1 MRDLNDLK
9 LKGKKYIIFDMDGT
23 LIDSV
28 GVWNRTDQILIERY
42 GGKTIDLDF
51 IQNDREEFLRDHQ
64 SSNIYLEYCRYLI
77 KKYSLNI
84 TDSQG
89 LLDIRNTVSKET
101 LKNEIDF
108 KPDVVEL
115 IRILRENGFILVLA
129 TMTTQ
134 VQLDI
139 YSKENSKMLNQMNI
153 YDAFDY
159 VTSSDDV
166 KKKKPDPEIYL
177 AIMKKYGADV
187 SECLVFEDSYTGVL
201 ASRKAG
207 IEVVNVYDEYADGER
222 DEIDKITDYRISN
235 YREFIDFIEN
245 LYGLHLLKKG
255 KRRI

>member
-1 MRDLNDLK
+1 MRDLNELK
-9 LKGKKYIIFDMDGT
+9 LKDKKYIIFDMDGT

-42 GGKTIDLDF
+42 GGKTTDLEI

-77 KKYSLNI
+77 EKYCLSI
-84 TDSQG
+84 TDSQE
-89 LLDIRNTVSKET
+89 LLDTRNAVSKET
-101 LKNEIDF
+101 LKNETDF

-115 IRILRENGFILVLA
+115 IKILREKGFILVLA

-139 YSKENSKMLNQMNI
+139 YSKENKKMLSQMNI
-153 YDAFDY
+153 YDVFDY

-177 AIMKKYGADV
+177 TIMKKYGADS

-201 ASRKAG
+201 ASKNAG
-207 IEVVNVYDEYADGER
+207 IEVVNVYDKYADGER
-222 DEIDKITDYRISN
+222 DEINKITDYRISN

-245 LYGLHLLKKG
+245 LYGAHLVKEG
-255 KRRI
+255 K